1 MRACICDRQEN
12 STTTAALFY
21 VDRNMLPAIL
31 KNYAGAQVALKHLIN
46 QLEIDFKLSF
56 TASKRSGFS
65 TKFTE
70 FL

>member
-31 KNYAGAQVALKHLIN
+31 KNYAGAQVALKHRIN
-46 QLEIDFKLSF
+46 QLEID
-56 TASKRSGFS
+56 
-65 TKFTE
+65 
-70 FL
+70 